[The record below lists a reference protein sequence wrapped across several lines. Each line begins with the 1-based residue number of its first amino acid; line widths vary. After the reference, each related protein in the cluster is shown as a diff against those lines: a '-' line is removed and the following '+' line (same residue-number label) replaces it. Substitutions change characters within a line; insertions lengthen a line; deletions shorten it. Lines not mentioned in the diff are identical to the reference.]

1 MQLALSEMSD
11 GAFVTYLIALTI
23 SGVLLLVMAIGGFFN
38 ETRGTRII
46 SGVVGVVFL
55 GYAVY
60 LAFIFTGGAVWM
72 PLYVFI
78 VPALLIGNIIRRR
91 RERALE
97 DARAN
102 PFGGAGVSSAGT
114 FARLCWSSDEVAH
127 RSHATSSRPSGGR

>member
-60 LAFIFTGGAVWM
+60 LAFVFTAGAVWM

-78 VPALLIGNIIRRR
+78 VPALLMGNIIRRR

-97 DARAN
+97 DARTNHAAEATGWGIT
-102 PFGGAGVSSAGT
+102 PGTAAAPVPPPAQPGPPAPTTEQHPSA
-114 FARLCWSSDEVAH
+114 
-127 RSHATSSRPSGGR
+127 